1 MDLAEVSE
9 MEFLSRPGG
18 RVAYD
23 VDGAGPL
30 VVLVPGMG
38 DLRAAFRRLAPE
50 LAGAGYRVA
59 AMDLRGHGDSDAHFP
74 RYGEVETAGDIAA
87 LIEALG
93 GSGPAVIVGSSMAAG
108 AGVVAAVDHAAW
120 VRGLVLL
127 GPFVRDVSGGWIPR
141 LLQQAATAPWW
152 ARATWHAYL
161 PSLYAGQKPE
171 DFEAY
176 RARVAASL
184 TRPGYARAFSRTTR
198 TRHVASAARLG
209 RVVAPTLVVMGE
221 LDPDFRDAEAEAR
234 WVVDHLS
241 HAATTLLMVPEA
253 GHYPHAQRPDIVGP
267 ALVEWLRAVCRDG

>member
-1 MDLAEVSE
+1 

-23 VDGAGPL
+23 VEGAGPL

-38 DLRAAFRRLAPE
+38 DLRAAFRLLAPK
-50 LAGAGYRVA
+50 LAAAGFRVA
-59 AMDLRGHGDSDAHFP
+59 AMDLRGHGDSDADFP

-87 LIEALG
+87 LIEAMG
-93 GSGPAVIVGSSMAAG
+93 DGGPAVVVGSSMAAG
-108 AGVVAAVDHAAW
+108 AAVVAAVDHAPL
-120 VRGLVLL
+120 VRGLVLV
-127 GPFVRDVSGGWIPR
+127 GPFVRDVSGGWIAR

-161 PSLYAGQKPE
+161 PSLYTGQKPK

-176 RARVAASL
+176 RARVVASL
-184 TRPGYARAFSRTTR
+184 ARPGYARAFSRTTR
-198 TRHVASAARLG
+198 TRHTASAARLG
-209 RVVAPTLVVMGE
+209 RVDVPTLVVMGE
-221 LDPDFRDAEAEAR
+221 LDPDFQDPEAEAQ

-241 HAATTLLMVPEA
+241 RAPTTLLMVPEA

-267 ALVEWLRAVCRDG
+267 ALVEWLKAVGRDG